1 MKLTV
6 IGCTGSMSGP
16 ASAASCY
23 LVQAYAGRRVWSLV
37 LDLGPGAF
45 GALWRAMEPL
55 PVEQVDAVFLSHGH
69 ADHIADIM
77 SLHVYTRWHPQGA
90 RHPVK
95 VFGPSGTLTRI
106 QQIEGAAPSET
117 YAGVFDYQ
125 DLREYQA
132 VRVGPFMVTPYP
144 GWHSVPSFG
153 LRIEGPA
160 GDLRLEDMAEQVPA
174 AGVPSPVIDA
184 GSVAGAE
191 TVTGAPVSTS
201 SMGAGLSAVDRRV
214 TLCYTGDTDKCAEM
228 VKMARNCDLL
238 LSECGFTERDQSS
251 GIHLSGVRAAQLAQ
265 ESGAKQLVLTHIQ
278 PWTDRRVVAAEA
290 RSVLGVDP
298 EFATAGAAWII

>member
-23 LVQAYAGRRVWSLV
+23 LVQAYAGGRVWSLA

-55 PVEQVDAVFLSHGH
+55 PVEQLDAVFLSHGH

-90 RHPVK
+90 RRPIK
-95 VFGPSGTLTRI
+95 VFGPQGTLTRI

-117 YAGVFDYQ
+117 YTGVFDYQ

-132 VRVGPFMVTPYP
+132 VQVGPFTVTPYP

-160 GDLRLEDMAEQVPA
+160 GVRVEDMTERVPA
-174 AGVPSPVIDA
+174 AETTSPA
-184 GSVAGAE
+184 TGCGSVCDAETIAGAF
-191 TVTGAPVSTS
+191 APVSS
-201 SMGAGLSAVDRRV
+201 AGAGLFAAESRV
-214 TLCYTGDTDKCAEM
+214 TLCYTGDTDKCAAMVEM
-228 VKMARNCDLL
+228 AQDCDLL

-265 ESGAKQLVLTHIQ
+265 ESGAKRLVLTHIQ
-278 PWTDRRVVAAEA
+278 PWTDHQVVATEA
-290 RSVLGVDP
+290 RSVLGEDP
-298 EFATAGAAWII
+298 EFATDGATWII